1 MFLVPINWLAILA
14 CGVAAMAIGFVWYGP
29 LFGKEWMKLV
39 GMTQKKIDEAKQDM
53 TTTYT
58 TSFAVSLLMAY
69 ALAHFIWFTAPGA
82 VDLAIGVKTALWAWA
97 GFVVTVG
104 INNSLFASVKKP
116 SKLFMIESGYYL
128 TTLLVMGIILAVWQ

>member
-29 LFGKEWMKLV
+29 LFGKEWMKLI
-39 GMTQKKIDEAKQDM
+39 GMTEKKMEATKKDI

-82 VDLAIGVKTALWAWA
+82 VNVIIGVKTALWAWV
-97 GFVVTVG
+97 GFVVTIA
-104 INNSLFASVKKP
+104 INNNLFAPVKKP
-116 SKLFMIESGYYL
+116 TNLITIESGYYL
-128 TTLLVMGIILAVWQ
+128 VILVAMGAIIAIWP